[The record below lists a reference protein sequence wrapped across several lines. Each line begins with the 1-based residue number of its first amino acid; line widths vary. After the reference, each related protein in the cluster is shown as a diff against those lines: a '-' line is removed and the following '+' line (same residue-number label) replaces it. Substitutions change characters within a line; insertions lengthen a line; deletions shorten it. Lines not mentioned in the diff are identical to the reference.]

1 MNRRTGPVVDE
12 QCLPADWCPSPATRR
27 DRHPGREPAGTRNHG
42 GPMAGLQTRAT
53 RPTTGPGLGC
63 SQRRPPALCACRAA
77 RRSMLASTA
86 GGRRRISDSIA
97 PAAGLRSPG
106 MSLATKEARE
116 AGRSTREARDPVVL
130 GISRLPFLPAAEHPA
145 RGEASGT
152 PSGVPTSLYPWSSER
167 AARSGADDQGA
178 VRFFQPGIAPDQASG
193 GPRRAPVRRQC
204 RSPRRGSKCSTRRM
218 TTWTAMAPGVSSRGA
233 IFQLRPAL
241 NSRADWF
248 PPEPQ
253 KSPGDA

>member
-1 MNRRTGPVVDE
+1 MRRHTPPPFSRLSEISRMLVKQTAGQGLGVENALLAGDLRAGPILRLLGESSEKQGSRRGRRETRSCWV
-12 QCLPADWCPSPATRR
+12 SPAS
-27 DRHPGREPAGTRNHG
+27 HSS
-42 GPMAGLQTRAT
+42 
-53 RPTTGPGLGC
+53 RP
-63 SQRRPPALCACRAA
+63 
-77 RRSMLASTA
+77 
-86 GGRRRISDSIA
+86 
-97 PAAGLRSPG
+97 
-106 MSLATKEARE
+106 
-116 AGRSTREARDPVVL
+116 RSTLLGGKPRVLPREL
-130 GISRLPFLPAAEHPA
+130 
-145 RGEASGT
+145 
-152 PSGVPTSLYPWSSER
+152 PTSLYPWSSER

-218 TTWTAMAPGVSSRGA
+218 TTWTAMAPGVASRGA
-233 IFQLRPAL
+233 IFQLRHAL

>member
-152 PSGVPTSLYPWSSER
+152 PSGVTHQSLPVVKR
-167 AARSGADDQGA
+167 TRSA
-178 VRFFQPGIAPDQASG
+178 VGSRWPRGGPIFQPGIAPD
-193 GPRRAPVRRQC
+193 RRQGDPGGLPC
-204 RSPRRGSKCSTRRM
+204 GEGATEPSPGSKCFYEAHDYLDCDGSRSLKPGGNFSTTSRSQQ
-218 TTWTAMAPGVSSRGA
+218 SSR
-233 IFQLRPAL
+233 LVPP
-241 NSRADWF
+241 RAA
-248 PPEPQ
+248 EV
-253 KSPGDA
+253 AR